1 MKPSAHEGK
10 APLVNQCSFLGLTAQ
25 TFRDARQTTEFR
37 SNRGN
42 KDMPKKRKILAS
54 VAATFVALLPTAV
67 SSQNAE
73 QADKGLFMEQGRS
86 PAWYFD
92 QHKRVG
98 AALSGLA
105 PERKGVVDA
114 YVVVAGIDADGVF
127 GKEASEA
134 AKVLS
139 KRFDAVG
146 RTITLTASP
155 GSGTDPFANP
165 TNLSTVLGGVASKMN
180 LKEDV
185 LVLYT
190 TSHGAPAIGIVFKD
204 DPNEFGMI
212 SANRMAEMLN
222 GLGVNRRIV
231 MISACYSG
239 SFVPPLKTDD
249 SIVITAASAE
259 RSSFGCHPGNDWT
272 FFGDALINGAMR
284 TPMALDKT
292 VDTAF
297 KTISGWESSKGLTP
311 SDPQVFIGSK
321 AKVWLAA
328 LEKRMPLTPSAKVGK
343 PALGE

>member
-1 MKPSAHEGK
+1 M
-10 APLVNQCSFLGLTAQ
+10 LTKHKFIAI
-25 TFRDARQTTEFR
+25 AAA
-37 SNRGN
+37 G
-42 KDMPKKRKILAS
+42 
-54 VAATFVALLPTAV
+54 VAALLPTAV

-73 QADKGLFMEQGRS
+73 QADKGLFMEQGRT

-92 QHKRVG
+92 QHKRVE
-98 AALSGLA
+98 AALTGLK

-127 GKEASEA
+127 GKEATEA
-134 AKVLS
+134 GNVLS

-146 RTITLTASP
+146 RTVTLTATP
-155 GSGTDPFANP
+155 GNTASPFANP
-165 TNLSTVLGGVASKMN
+165 MNLSTILAGVASKMN

-190 TSHGAPAIGIVFKD
+190 TSHGAPGIGIVFKD

-222 GLGVNRRIV
+222 GLGIARRIV

-239 SFVPPLKTDD
+239 SFVPTLKSDD

-284 TPMALDKT
+284 TPMPLDKT
-292 VDTAF
+292 VDSAF
-297 KTISGWESSKGLTP
+297 KTISGWETSRQLTP

-321 AKVWLAA
+321 AKLWLAA
-328 LEKRMPLTPSAKVGK
+328 LEKRMPMAPTAKVGK
-343 PALGE
+343 PAIGE

>member
-1 MKPSAHEGK
+1 M
-10 APLVNQCSFLGLTAQ
+10 L
-25 TFRDARQTTEFR
+25 
-37 SNRGN
+37 
-42 KDMPKKRKILAS
+42 KKRKILAIT
-54 VAATFVALLPTAV
+54 VAALSAFMPTAV
-67 SSQNAE
+67 SSQSAE

-98 AALSGLA
+98 AALAGLK

-114 YVVVAGIDADGVF
+114 FVVVAGIDADGVF
-127 GKEASEA
+127 GKEAVEA
-134 AKVLS
+134 ANVLS

-146 RTITLTASP
+146 RTVTLTASP
-155 GSGTDPFANP
+155 GTTSNPFANP
-165 TNLSTVLGGVASKMN
+165 TNLSTILGGVASKMN
-180 LKEDV
+180 LNEDV
-185 LVLYT
+185 LILYT
-190 TSHGAPAIGIVFKD
+190 TSHGAPKIGIVFKD

-212 SANRMAEMLN
+212 SASRMAEMLN
-222 GLGVNRRIV
+222 GLGIKRRLV

-239 SFVPPLKTDD
+239 SFVPTLKTDD

-284 TPMALDKT
+284 TPMPLDKT
-292 VDTAF
+292 VDIAF
-297 KTISGWESSKGLTP
+297 KTISGWETSKSLTP

-321 AKVWLAA
+321 AKIWLAA
-328 LEKRMPLTPSAKVGK
+328 LEKRMPLTPSARVGK